1 MVLGIKGYFGRKGK
15 AILVGNMKVMTG
27 YSYSTKDYVS
37 SLEILQKHPALCWRN
52 CGSNGVIIG
61 KVVFLTIFVNT
72 LQFMFDDYDT
82 L

>member
-1 MVLGIKGYFGRKGK
+1 
-15 AILVGNMKVMTG
+15 MTG

-37 SLEILQKHPALCWRN
+37 SSEILQKPPALCWRN